1 MSFTVKLS
9 ETPLKLCTHQL
20 LKKEDV
26 VNNNL
31 ALVAKGLTIDKH
43 IPSPQSVLALAVCLH
58 HKYF

>member
-1 MSFTVKLS
+1 M
-9 ETPLKLCTHQL
+9 CTHQL

-43 IPSPQSVLALAVCLH
+43 IPSPQSVLALAVCRH